1 MNKKAL
7 LVISF
12 GTSYKDTFEKTIQA
26 IEEDLKTAY
35 PDHDFFRA
43 YTSRRIIKKLKARD
57 GIAIDLPAEALE
69 KIREMGYEEVLC
81 QTTHII
87 NGFEFELTVKDLL
100 PYSKDIQIKMGSAL
114 LTSHED
120 YLGAVEA
127 VMGSI
132 PPLKEEEALI
142 LMGHGTYHHANAA
155 YPCLD
160 YVFKSEGH
168 TNVYMG
174 SVEGFPYIDDV
185 VKQLKKQSQIKK
197 LYLMPFMVVAGD
209 HALNDMAGDEEDSWK
224 EVLKNQGYEV
234 EIIMKG
240 LGELEGIRKIFVEH
254 SQKAISLQ
262 L

>member
-1 MNKKAL
+1 MKKKAL

-12 GTSYKDTFEKTIQA
+12 GTTYKDTFEKTIQV

-35 PDHDFFRA
+35 PDHDFFKA
-43 YTSRRIIKKLKARD
+43 YTSRKIIKKLKVRD
-57 GIAIDLPAEALE
+57 GISVDLPAEALE
-69 KIREMGYEEVLC
+69 KIKAMGYEEVLC

-87 NGFEFELTVKDLL
+87 NGYEFELTVKDLL
-100 PYSKDIQIKMGSAL
+100 PYSKDIQIKIGSAL
-114 LTSHED
+114 LTDHED
-120 YLGAVEA
+120 YLGAVKA
-127 VMGSI
+127 VMDSV

-168 TNVYMG
+168 TNVYVG
-174 SVEGFPYIDDV
+174 SVEGFPYIEDV

-209 HALNDMAGDEEDSWK
+209 HAINDMAGDEEDSWK
-224 EVLKNQGYEV
+224 EVLKNEGYEV
-234 EIIMKG
+234 EIILKG
-240 LGELEGIRKIFVEH
+240 LGELKGIRQIFVEH
-254 SQKAISLQ
+254 SHKPIALH